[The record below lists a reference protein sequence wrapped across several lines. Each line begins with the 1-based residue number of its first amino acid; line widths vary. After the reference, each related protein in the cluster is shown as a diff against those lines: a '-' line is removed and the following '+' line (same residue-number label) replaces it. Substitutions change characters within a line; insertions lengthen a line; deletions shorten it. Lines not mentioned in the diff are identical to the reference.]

1 MAQQTINIGTVAN
14 DGTGDPLR
22 TAFDKAN
29 DNFTEVYA
37 GLGVPDDS
45 VTYAKLAPEFTDSI
59 AQNDLSFGTETIHT
73 GTVTGDST
81 FNILGVSQG
90 VTKTAVFT
98 GGTSLAFGGTV
109 TSTYNVIA
117 GEYDPALDNFIQVF
131 ATGTYPNQDFY
142 ITISQPV

>member
-22 TAFDKAN
+22 TAFDKTN

-45 VTYAKLAPEFTDSI
+45 VTYAKLAPEFTDAI
-59 AQNDLSFGTETIHT
+59 AQNDLNFGTETIHT
-73 GTVTGDST
+73 GTLTGDVT
-81 FNILGVSQG
+81 FNVIGVSQG
-90 VTKTAVFT
+90 VTKTAIFT
-98 GGTSLAFGGTV
+98 GGTSLAFGPDNT
-109 TSTYNVIA
+109 NIIIA
-117 GEYDPALDNFIQVF
+117 GEYDPAVTNFIQMFNAGGVF
-131 ATGTYPNQDFY
+131 PSATIY

>member
-37 GLGVPDDS
+37 GLGVPDNS
-45 VTYAKLAPEFTDSI
+45 VTYAKLAPEFTDSV

-73 GTVTGDST
+73 GTLTGAVDL
-81 FNILGVSQG
+81 NIIGVSQG

-98 GGTSLAFGGTV
+98 GGTSLAFGPSNTN
-109 TSTYNVIA
+109 TIIA
-117 GEYDPALDNFIQVF
+117 GAYDPSVTNFIQIFNAGGVF
-131 ATGTYPNQDFY
+131 PTADLY